1 MNKYFHFLFSICLLN
16 APLVYGQYANNF
28 EKAVLAA
35 LDSSHLYTYDDF
47 FGAGP
52 NDSLTIKDQFLFA
65 EAARRMGAYG
75 LAELAYARTVHL
87 DSLEKKEYY
96 PEARYWQGKMHKI
109 QGNYQEAIAHFEQF
123 LDSAPPVNNEKLLLA
138 KKDIQDC
145 QFAIDRMQESDS
157 YYTVNHLSGLINSPY
172 SDVAPLLIGDKLY
185 YTSLKY
191 EMKED
196 KIKPPRLFA
205 KTLQTDLVSEGHPIA
220 DLNIDNKTIAH
231 PAISPN
237 GNRLY
242 FTQCEYIGKSRKMNC
257 SLCYRDKKTDGTW
270 GVTQELPKHINID
283 GFTATQPTVG
293 FDAAGNEVLF
303 FVSNRPE
310 GKGGFDIWYS
320 KVLVEDFGPVK
331 NHSLNTGRNDITPF
345 YHIPS
350 KKLYFSTDG
359 RMGLGGYDIYSF
371 KGGTDIDHEGYPLNS
386 SFNDFHFTLDETGEK
401 GYFSSNRQGC
411 IRLNEVEK
419 GCEDIFSVTYVKI
432 DLKVLAYDDNTKDDL
447 LGATVNIQEMEGA
460 DCSGTATTIF
470 SETHQ
475 ENNNFLKPQ
484 LKRDTW
490 YQIITTKEGYE
501 SDTTCIST
509 NNITT
514 STEILEKVYLQPS
527 HLPLDLLAL
536 TFDENTKLVLNNCI
550 VQLEDQQTGELF
562 IKDNPTS
569 NDFNFPI
576 YTNKD
581 YCLIATSVGY
591 SSDTLCFD
599 TKGLAEGTN
608 LTKELYLA
616 PNIRDLNKMLPLTL
630 FFDND
635 YPDPKS
641 WTTTTTSNYEDL
653 FYPYYRKQ
661 AEFVVNYTNSKPTTE
676 KDAAEANIRQFF
688 EEDLKF
694 NYDTLGLFS
703 EAMVSYL
710 RSGQQA
716 TISIRGYASPL
727 AQTDYN
733 NKLSS
738 RRVSCIMNHFRT
750 YRNGIFQPYIN
761 KGQLTLQEVFYGEN
775 EAPDYIPDD
784 PLDKSN
790 SVYSPDASL
799 QRKVEIVEVA
809 IGSINN

>member
-1 MNKYFHFLFSICLLN
+1 MNKYFHFLFLTCLLN

-35 LDSSHLYTYDDF
+35 LDSSHFYTYDDF

-52 NDSLTIKDQFLFA
+52 YDSLTIKDQFQFA

-75 LAELAYARTVHL
+75 IAESAYARAVQL
-87 DSLEKKEYY
+87 DSLEKKEYI

-109 QGNYQEAIAHFEQF
+109 QGNYQEALHHFEQF
-123 LDSAPPVNNEKLLLA
+123 LDSAPPVSNEKLLQA

-145 QFAIDRMQESDS
+145 QFAIERMQNSDS
-157 YYTVNHLSGLINSPY
+157 YYTVNHLGGLVNSPY
-172 SDVAPLLIGDKLY
+172 SDVAPLIIGDNLY

-196 KIKPPRLFA
+196 KVKPPRLFA

-220 DLNIDNKTIAH
+220 DLNIDNKTVAH
-231 PAISPN
+231 PAISPS
-237 GNRLY
+237 GNRMY

-257 SLCYRDKKTDGTW
+257 SLCYRDKKKDGTW
-270 GVTQELPKHINID
+270 DVTQELPEHINTN

-293 FDAAGNEVLF
+293 YDVAGNEVLY

-331 NHSLNTGRNDITPF
+331 NHSLNTGRNDITPY
-345 YHIPS
+345 YHVPS
-350 KKLYFSTDG
+350 KTLYFSSDG
-359 RMGLGGYDIYSF
+359 RMGLGGYDIYSYT
-371 KGGTDIDHEGYPLNS
+371 GGTDIDHEGYPLNS
-386 SFNDFHFTLDETGEK
+386 SFNDFHFTLNDTGET

-411 IRLNEVEK
+411 IRLNEAEK

-432 DLKVLAYDDNTKDDL
+432 NLKVLAYDDSTKDDL
-447 LGATVNIQEMEGA
+447 LGATVTIQEMEGL
-460 DCSGTATTIF
+460 DCSGEATTVF
-470 SETHQ
+470 TETHQ
-475 ENNNFLKPQ
+475 EDNSFLKPQ

-509 NNITT
+509 NNINA
-514 STEILEKVYLQPS
+514 STDILQKVYLQPS

-536 TFDENTKLVLNNCI
+536 TFDENTKLALNNCI

-562 IKDNPTS
+562 IKDNSTG

-576 YTNKD
+576 YTNKE

-591 SSDTLCFD
+591 ASDTLCFNTND
-599 TKGLAEGTN
+599 LAEGTN
-608 LTKELYLA
+608 LTKELFLE
-616 PNIRDLNKMLPLTL
+616 PNIQDLNKMLPLTL
-630 FFDND
+630 YFDND
-635 YPDPKS
+635 YPDPKT

-661 AEFVVNYTNSKPTTE
+661 AEFVVNYSNNKPTTE
-676 KDAAEANIRQFF
+676 KESAEANIRRFF
-688 EEDLKF
+688 EEDLKY

-703 EAMVSYL
+703 EAMISYL
-710 RSGQQA
+710 RGGQQA
-716 TISIRGYASPL
+716 TISILGYASPL
-727 AQTDYN
+727 AQSDYN
-733 NKLSS
+733 NRLSS

-750 YRNGIFQPYIN
+750 YRNGVFQPYIN
-761 KGQLTLQEVFYGEN
+761 SGQLTLQEVFYGEN

-784 PLDKSN
+784 PRDKSN